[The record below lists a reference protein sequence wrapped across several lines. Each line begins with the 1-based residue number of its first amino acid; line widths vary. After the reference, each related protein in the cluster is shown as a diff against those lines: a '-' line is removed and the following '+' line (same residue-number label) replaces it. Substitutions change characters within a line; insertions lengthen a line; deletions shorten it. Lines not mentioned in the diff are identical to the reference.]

1 LSTYLTSETESIVDA
16 AIDTSRL
23 DRPIDPHSWAT
34 VLIDNPRRYGRYGV
48 FTPVRDGDAVTLN
61 LALNFASPVREK

>member
-1 LSTYLTSETESIVDA
+1 LSTYPTSEAESIVDA

-23 DRPIDPHSWAT
+23 DRLIDPTAWAT

-48 FTPVRDGDAVTLN
+48 FTPGRDGDAVTLN
-61 LALNFASPVREK
+61 LALDLASPVREK